1 MEGLCAVYRL
11 VRDFGTKKDSDL
23 LFDGICSG
31 IKIQLKTQVTEE
43 MAGKRKWPARAVGG
57 FMESPEMPSIRIDYV
72 QHNVSGL
79 SGAYRII
86 KEKNKL

>member
-1 MEGLCAVYRL
+1 
-11 VRDFGTKKDSDL
+11 
-23 LFDGICSG
+23 
-31 IKIQLKTQVTEE
+31 